1 VNSPLL
7 IMLDFQ
13 TILPYLK
20 VDDDGIPVDPKLKH
34 AGYDKSVAIARDI
47 KDVFKEDFPEYLKV
61 KRPKEKPV
69 HLKYRETIYLNKVM
83 KFRTKAMSLI
93 TTIAQN
99 DDFNVTFKDDNI
111 FKAYTEHEMF
121 ENQTLPEWF
130 FSEWARFSIDDP
142 NAVIAPVFKV
152 FANSDQEFNQPTL
165 KIFSSVGVIQ
175 LNSDICV
182 LRGDERTWIDVNG
195 KQEKI
200 GRNLY
205 FYDKD
210 SFVICKQV
218 GKKFDGRTETNYNW
232 QIIGQNVQMLD
243 GEVLSFQPFRTN
255 TTKIQAQRIGR
266 ILGEKVDGEVQLY
279 RSEISDALP
288 YLKTIGL
295 RISDTEIEYLQ
306 HIHTVEWFVTS
317 RHECKAPGCENGY
330 VKNPNWVPGSD
341 MPPKYKCSKC
351 DDKGFPNN
359 GLETIIHVVSDDG
372 GIDQNRTSTIPN
384 PPGGF
389 IPRNIDTVRELRTE
403 IANNEAAA
411 YGTMDM
417 LYMFE
422 TALNTSGKSKSYDR
436 QDNYIRR
443 ADISVHTKK
452 QIDFGYRSTASFML
466 GIVGNIERYLPTVN
480 VPTDSFDLSTQE
492 EVLAELQTAKGVVD
506 GNVKNALEIVFAQ
519 KRFGKD
525 TQLTKL
531 LKLKN
536 RIDPYVSI
544 TGPQKFEILDLRL
557 FNDIK
562 IFGLNS
568 EKLKNIIRK
577 NYLSKHI
584 DSIIRDLTLMNPDF
598 LDLDFDLQADQ
609 IEKQLELYLPDKI
622 SEDVYK
628 PIKQEPMVD
637 VVKEN

>member
-1 VNSPLL
+1 
-7 IMLDFQ
+7 MLDFQ

-20 VDDDGIPVDPKLKH
+20 VDDNGIPIDLKLKH
-34 AGYDKSVAIARDI
+34 AGYEKSVKIAEDI
-47 KDVFKEDFPEYLKV
+47 QDVFNEEFPKYLKI

-69 HLKYRETIYLNKVM
+69 HLAYRETIYLNKVM

-93 TTIAQN
+93 TTIYQN

-111 FKAYTEHEMF
+111 FKEYTEKEMF
-121 ENQTLPEWF
+121 DNQTLPEWY
-130 FSEWARFSIDDP
+130 FSEWAKFSIDDP
-142 NAVIAPVFKV
+142 NAVIAPVFKA
-152 FANSDQEFNQPTL
+152 FAKNDQEFNQPTL

-175 LNSDICV
+175 LNKDICV
-182 LRGDERTWIDVNG
+182 LRGDEKTWIDVNG

-210 SFVICKQV
+210 SFIICKQIS
-218 GKKFDGRTETNYNW
+218 KNSNASNETKYNW
-232 QIIGQNVQMLD
+232 QIIGQRVDIFD
-243 GEVLSFQPFRTN
+243 GLILNFQPFRTN
-255 TTKIQAQRIGR
+255 TAKIPAQRIGR

-306 HIHTVEWFVTS
+306 HIHTVEWYVTTK
-317 RHECKAPGCENGY
+317 HECKAPGCEKGY
-330 VKNPNWVPGSD
+330 ISQPNLENTGL
-341 MPPKYKCSKC
+341 PPRKIKCPKC
-351 DDKGFPNN
+351 DDKGYPIN
-359 GLETIIHVVSDDG
+359 GLEVIVHTVSDDG
-372 GIDQNRTSTIPN
+372 GIDSNKSSSIPN

-389 IPRNIDTVRELRTE
+389 IPRNIQTVQELRVE
-403 IANNEAAA
+403 IASNEAAA
-411 YGTMDM
+411 YGTMNM

-436 QDNYIRR
+436 QDNYLLR

-452 QIDFGYRSTASFML
+452 QIDFGYNSTADFML
-466 GIVGNIERYLPTVN
+466 GTVGSVYKYIPTVN

-506 GNVKNALEIVFAQ
+506 GNVQSALEIVFAQ

-544 TGPQKFEILDLRL
+544 TGANKVEILDLRL

-562 IFGLNS
+562 IFGRES
-568 EKLKNIIRK
+568 DKLKNIVRK

-584 DSIIRDLTLMNPDF
+584 DSIIRDLTLVNPNF
-598 LDLDFDLQADQ
+598 LDLDFTIQSAE
-609 IEKQLELYLPDKI
+609 IEKQLESYLPDTI

-637 VVKEN
+637 VLKQNQVALN

>member
-1 VNSPLL
+1 
-7 IMLDFQ
+7 MLDFR

-20 VDDDGIPVDPKLKH
+20 VDDNGIPVDPKLKH
-34 AGYDKSVAIARDI
+34 AGYDKAVKIAEDI

-69 HLKYRETIYLNKVM
+69 HLKYRETIHLNKVM
-83 KFRTKAMSLI
+83 KFRTKALSLI

-99 DDFNVTFKDDNI
+99 DDFHVTFKDDNI
-111 FKAYTEHEMF
+111 FKYYTEHEMF

-130 FSEWARFSIDDP
+130 FGEWAKFCIDDP
-142 NAVIAPVFKV
+142 NAVIAPVFKG

-165 KIFSSVGVIQ
+165 KIFSSEGVIQ

-182 LRGDERTWIDVNG
+182 LRGDEKTWIDIG
-195 KQEKI
+195 SDTKEKV

-210 SFVICKQV
+210 SFVICKQI
-218 GKKFDGRTETNYNW
+218 GRSKNADNETRYNW

-243 GEVLSFQPFRTN
+243 GEVFSFQPFKTN

-306 HIHTVEWFVTS
+306 HIHTVEWFVTT
-317 RHECKAPGCENGY
+317 RHECKAAGCENGWI
-330 VKNPNWVPGSD
+330 KNPNWTPGSD
-341 MPPKYKCSKC
+341 MLPKTKCPKC
-351 DDKGFPNN
+351 DDKGFPLN
-359 GLETIIHVVSDDG
+359 GLETIVHVVSDDG
-372 GIDQNRTSTIPN
+372 GIDQTRTATIPN

-389 IPRNIDTVRELRTE
+389 IPRNIETVRELRTE

-436 QDNYIRR
+436 QDNYMRR
-443 ADISVHTKK
+443 ADISVHFKK
-452 QIDFGYRSTASFML
+452 QLDFGYSSTASFMM
-466 GIVGNIERYLPTVN
+466 GVVGNIERYLPTVN
-480 VPTDSFDLSTQE
+480 VPTDSFDLASNE
-492 EVLAELQTAKGVVD
+492 EALSDLKEAKGVVD
-506 GNVKNALEIVFAQ
+506 GSVQNSLEIRFVQ
-519 KRFGKD
+519 KQFGKD
-525 TQLTKL
+525 TKL
-531 LKLKN
+531 SKMLMLKN

-544 TGPQKFEILDLRL
+544 RGANRVEVLNLML
-557 FNDIK
+557 FNNIK
-562 IFGLNS
+562 IYGLNS
-568 EKLKNIIRK
+568 EKLKFLIKK
-577 NYLSKHI
+577 NTLAQNQ
-584 DSIIRDLTLMNPDF
+584 DSIIRDLIREYPDF
-598 LDLDFDLQADQ
+598 LDFDESRQDELID
-609 IEKQLELYLPDKI
+609 KKLELYIPDTI

-637 VVKEN
+637 VVKGTQVALN